1 MFEKRKCWTGW
12 TLALAMMLS
21 LAPQGAMA
29 AEMTPPA
36 VQEASGASSSAPGET
51 VGTGVE
57 AGSSSGQEGGTGS
70 SGEETVQPGA
80 DPSTNGAGENTQSGA
95 DASTD
100 STDETVQAGTD
111 ASEDSTKEN
120 TEENV
125 QPGTDASGNVGKNT
139 ESLTESGTDESSSE
153 ADDSTSSSESS
164 FPAVVLE
171 TVADD
176 GTSIKIDAP
185 EGAFPEGIHVT
196 VKAVEPEQILDALR
210 TAADDPELA
219 TEDVAAY
226 DFDFWLDDGTHQ
238 IEPKKE
244 IAVQIGL
251 PKLESGDTV
260 SAWHLDSES
269 DETAESETVTAE
281 SDSGTATIT
290 SDVFSIHAIVVRRA
304 ATEGV
309 TIDYDENSDIHS
321 VTEDGSK
328 IILFCMNDG
337 LHWPHSTPNTPDVPS
352 YTETTIDA
360 FCKAN
365 DVTDD
370 TLAQK
375 VKNVLYA
382 GYPYNGYG
390 LYQVVGQAVSLTEG
404 EFNLFLDPPAYLR
417 SDFPDSIGNNSF
429 TYADLNDAS
438 KMELLTKFVKE
449 SMALYPSGSTSSGVS
464 YSQLT
469 ALPFWRAAYCMV
481 TYKDSPI
488 NAYSTLYISGSYVTE
503 SQAYKSTSNAI
514 WTLMFNSG
522 VPNNNEVPQDAL
534 TSKLLGAAGKKTMI
548 LEQAP
553 SSDSLSVTGDTTF
566 RYSSEDGKWHTSPL
580 KLAAPS
586 GYLTPFTLSLP
597 DGVSEESG
605 RTQIT
610 AGEEFSLVSASP
622 ASSSTLSLSAKVP
635 WMDGDLRVYE
645 PVGNTVASDGKGYQ
659 NMVGAVIKT
668 NEISVSATLTRT
680 DEYTDLTFTKKW
692 EDHNNQ
698 DGLRPAT
705 TDYASKLHLMNGS
718 TEVKD
723 VKPTVTDNGDNTWT
737 VSYSNLPKYAGGTVI
752 AYSVKEDSVSGY
764 TADAETVANNGTLT
778 NTHTPEVTKVTFT
791 KKWEDHNNQDG
802 LRPATTDYASKLH
815 LMNGSTEVKDVKPTV
830 TDNGDN
836 TWTVS
841 YSNLPKYAGG
851 TVIAYSVKE
860 DSVSGYTAD
869 AETVANN
876 GTLTNTH
883 TPEVTKVTFT
893 KKWEDHNNQDG
904 LRPATTDY
912 ASKLHLMNGSTEVK
926 DVKPTVTD
934 NGDNTWT
941 VSYSNL
947 PKYAGGTVIAYS
959 VKEDSVSGYTADAE
973 TVADGGT
980 LTNTHKVKSSTTP
993 TSETNPTNTQNVQP
1007 GTTPTSETN
1016 PTNTQKETATTTPSS
1031 ETDPTESSIK
1041 TSGGAGTAANGSN
1054 TNSSGSAKTGD
1065 NSALELYGLLSALS
1079 MAALLILLGM
1089 KHRRNKA

>member
-1 MFEKRKCWTGW
+1 M
-12 TLALAMMLS
+12 S
-21 LAPQGAMA
+21 
-29 AEMTPPA
+29 
-36 VQEASGASSSAPGET
+36 
-51 VGTGVE
+51 
-57 AGSSSGQEGGTGS
+57 
-70 SGEETVQPGA
+70 
-80 DPSTNGAGENTQSGA
+80 GAGENTQSGV

-139 ESLTESGTDESSSE
+139 ESLTESGTEESSSE

-164 FPAVVLE
+164 FPAVVLQ

-176 GTSIKIDAP
+176 ETSIKIDAP

-196 VKAVEPEQILDALR
+196 VKAVKPEQILDALR

-219 TEDVAAY
+219 TEDVVAY

-290 SDVFSIHAIVVRRA
+290 SDVFSIHAIVVRRQA
-304 ATEGV
+304 ESEVKIG
-309 TIDYDENSDIHS
+309 YDGTIHS
-321 VTEDGSK
+321 VTGPDNSK
-328 IILFCMNDG
+328 IILFCMNNE
-337 LHWPHSTPNTPDVPS
+337 LHWPHSTSAIPNVPD
-352 YTETTIDA
+352 YKETTIEA
-360 FCKAN
+360 FCEAN
-365 DVTDD
+365 NISDSD
-370 TLAQK
+370 TLARS

-404 EFNLFLDPPAYLR
+404 EFNQFLDPPAYLR
-417 SDFPDSIGNNSF
+417 TDFPDSVGNNTF
-429 TYADLNDAS
+429 TYADRNDAS
-438 KMELLTKFVKE
+438 KRALLAKFFQE
-449 SMALYPSGSTSSGVS
+449 SMKLYPNGSTSSGVP

-469 ALPFWRAAYCMV
+469 ALPFYRAAFCMV
-481 TYKDSPI
+481 NTDSPI
-488 NAYSTLYISGSYVTE
+488 DEYSKLYIRGSYVTE
-503 SQAYKSTSNAI
+503 SQAYESTSNAI
-514 WTLMFNSG
+514 WTLM
-522 VPNNNEVPQDAL
+522 PNNNTVTQDAL
-534 TSKLLGAAGKKTMI
+534 TLKLLKVAENAEKNTI

-566 RYSSEDGKWHTSPL
+566 RYSSEDGKWHTGPL

-597 DGVSEESG
+597 DGVSEESD

-622 ASSSTLSLSAKVP
+622 ASSSTISLSAKVP
-635 WMDGDLRVYE
+635 WMDGDLKVYE
-645 PVGNTVASDGKGYQ
+645 PVGNVTDSKGKGFQ
-659 NMVGAVIKT
+659 NMVGAVIQT
-668 NEISVSATLTRT
+668 ADISVSATLTRV

-698 DGLRPAT
+698 DNLRPAT

-723 VKPTVTDNGDNTWT
+723 VKPTVTDNGDNSWT
-737 VSYSNLPKYAGGTVI
+737 VVYSGLPKYVGGTAI

-764 TADAETVANNGTLT
+764 T
-778 NTHTPEVTKVTFT
+778 
-791 KKWEDHNNQDG
+791 
-802 LRPATTDYASKLH
+802 S
-815 LMNGSTEVKDVKPTV
+815 
-830 TDNGDN
+830 
-836 TWTVS
+836 
-841 YSNLPKYAGG
+841 
-851 TVIAYSVKE
+851 
-860 DSVSGYTAD
+860 
-869 AETVANN
+869 
-876 GTLTNTH
+876 
-883 TPEVTKVTFT
+883 
-893 KKWEDHNNQDG
+893 
-904 LRPATTDY
+904 
-912 ASKLHLMNGSTEVK
+912 
-926 DVKPTVTD
+926 
-934 NGDNTWT
+934 
-941 VSYSNL
+941 
-947 PKYAGGTVIAYS
+947 
-959 VKEDSVSGYTADAE
+959 DAE

-1007 GTTPTSETN
+1007 STTPTSETN

-1065 NSALELYGLLSALS
+1065 NSALELHGLLSALS

-1089 KHRRNKA
+1089 KHRRNKV

>member
-12 TLALAMMLS
+12 TLVLAMMLS

-100 STDETVQAGTD
+100 ST
-111 ASEDSTKEN
+111 KEN

-171 TVADD
+171 AVADD

-196 VKAVEPEQILDALR
+196 VKAVKPEQILDALR

-219 TEDVAAY
+219 TEAVAAY
-226 DFDFWLDDGTHQ
+226 DFDFWLDDWTHQ

-244 IAVQIGL
+244 IAVQIRL

-290 SDVFSIHAIVVRRA
+290 SGVFSIHAIVVRRA
-304 ATEGV
+304 ATGGV

-328 IILFCMNDG
+328 IILFCMNNG
-337 LHWPHSTPNTPDVPS
+337 LHWPHSTQTFKNVPN
-352 YTETTIDA
+352 YKETTIEA
-360 FCKAN
+360 FCAAN
-365 DVTDD
+365 HVSDSDS
-370 TLAQK
+370 LARK

-390 LYQVVGQAVSLTEG
+390 LYQVVEQAVTLTED
-404 EFNLFLDPPAYLR
+404 EYNQFLDPPEYLR
-417 SDFPDSIGNNSF
+417 TDFPDSIGNNTF
-429 TYADLNDAS
+429 TYKDLNDKS
-438 KMELLTKFVKE
+438 KMALLTKFVQE
-449 SMALYPSGSTSSGVS
+449 SMALFPSGSTSSGVT

-469 ALPFWRAAYCMV
+469 TLPFWRAVYCMV
-481 TYKDSPI
+481 TYGVSAI
-488 NAYSTLYISGSYVTE
+488 TAYSTSYLSGSYVTE

-514 WTLMFNSG
+514 WTLMFNNS
-522 VPNNNEVPQDAL
+522 VPNNTEVAQDAL
-534 TSKLLGAAGKKTMI
+534 TTKLLETAENDKI
-548 LEQAP
+548 LKQAP
-553 SSDSLSVTGDTTF
+553 SSGDLTVSGGTTF
-566 RYSSEDGKWHTSPL
+566 RYSSEDGKWHTNPL
-580 KLAAPS
+580 KLSAPA

-605 RTQIT
+605 RTQVT
-610 AGEEFSLVSASP
+610 VGEEFSLVSASP
-622 ASSSTLSLSAKVP
+622 ASSSTISLSAKVP

-645 PVGNTVASDGKGYQ
+645 PVENAVATDGRGFQ

-668 NEISVSATLTRT
+668 NEISVSATLTRA

-698 DGLRPAT
+698 DGLRPT
-705 TDYASKLHLMNGS
+705 TADYASKLHLMNGS

-737 VSYSNLPKYAGGTVI
+737 VVYSGLPKYAGGTAI
-752 AYSVKEDSVSGY
+752 TYSVKEDSV
-764 TADAETVANNGTLT
+764 N
-778 NTHTPEVTKVTFT
+778 
-791 KKWEDHNNQDG
+791 
-802 LRPATTDYASKLH
+802 
-815 LMNGSTEVKDVKPTV
+815 
-830 TDNGDN
+830 
-836 TWTVS
+836 
-841 YSNLPKYAGG
+841 
-851 TVIAYSVKE
+851 
-860 DSVSGYTAD
+860 
-869 AETVANN
+869 
-876 GTLTNTH
+876 
-883 TPEVTKVTFT
+883 
-893 KKWEDHNNQDG
+893 
-904 LRPATTDY
+904 
-912 ASKLHLMNGSTEVK
+912 
-926 DVKPTVTD
+926 
-934 NGDNTWT
+934 
-941 VSYSNL
+941 
-947 PKYAGGTVIAYS
+947 
-959 VKEDSVSGYTADAE
+959 GYTADAE

-993 TSETNPTNTQNVQP
+993 TSETNPTNTQNIQP

-1031 ETDPTESSIK
+1031 EADPTESSVK
-1041 TSGGAGTAANGSN
+1041 TSGDAGTAANSSN

>member
-1 MFEKRKCWTGW
+1 MFEKRKRWTGW

-29 AEMTPPA
+29 AETMPPA
-36 VQEASGASSSAPGET
+36 VQEAADASSSAAGET

-100 STDETVQAGTD
+100 STDETVQARTD
-111 ASEDSTKEN
+111 ASEDS

-125 QPGTDASGNVGKNT
+125 QPGTEAPGNIGKNT

-196 VKAVEPEQILDALR
+196 VKAVEPDQILDALR

-219 TEDVAAY
+219 AEDVAAY

-290 SDVFSIHAIVVRRA
+290 SDVFSIHAIVVRRQA
-304 ATEGV
+304 ESEVKIG
-309 TIDYDENSDIHS
+309 YDGTIHS
-321 VTEDGSK
+321 VTGPDNSK
-328 IILFCMNDG
+328 IILFCMNNE
-337 LHWPHSTPNTPDVPS
+337 LHWPHSTSAIPNVPD
-352 YTETTIDA
+352 YKETTIEA
-360 FCKAN
+360 FCEAN
-365 DVTDD
+365 NISDSD
-370 TLAQK
+370 TLARS
-375 VKNVLYA
+375 VKNDLYA

-404 EFNLFLDPPAYLR
+404 EFNQFLDPPAYLR
-417 SDFPDSIGNNSF
+417 TDFPDSVGNNTF
-429 TYADLNDAS
+429 TYADRNDAS
-438 KMELLTKFVKE
+438 KRALLAKFFQE
-449 SMALYPSGSTSSGVS
+449 SMKLYPNGSTSSGVP

-469 ALPFWRAAYCMV
+469 ALPFYRAAFCMV
-481 TYKDSPI
+481 NTDSPI
-488 NAYSTLYISGSYVTE
+488 DEYSKLYIRGSYVTE
-503 SQAYKSTSNAI
+503 SQAYESTSNAI
-514 WTLMFNSG
+514 WTLM
-522 VPNNNEVPQDAL
+522 PNNNTVTQDAL
-534 TSKLLGAAGKKTMI
+534 TLKLLKVAENAEKNTI

-566 RYSSEDGKWHTSPL
+566 RYSSEDGKWHTGPL

-597 DGVSEESG
+597 DGVSEESD

-622 ASSSTLSLSAKVP
+622 ASSSTISLSAKVP
-635 WMDGDLRVYE
+635 WMDGDLKVYE
-645 PVGNTVASDGKGYQ
+645 PVGNVTDSKGKGFQ
-659 NMVGAVIKT
+659 NMVGAVIQT
-668 NEISVSATLTRT
+668 ADISVSATLTRV

-698 DGLRPAT
+698 DNLRPAT

-723 VKPTVTDNGDNTWT
+723 VKPTVTDNGDNSWT
-737 VSYSNLPKYAGGTVI
+737 VVYSGLPKYVGGTAI

-764 TADAETVANNGTLT
+764 T
-778 NTHTPEVTKVTFT
+778 
-791 KKWEDHNNQDG
+791 
-802 LRPATTDYASKLH
+802 S
-815 LMNGSTEVKDVKPTV
+815 
-830 TDNGDN
+830 
-836 TWTVS
+836 
-841 YSNLPKYAGG
+841 
-851 TVIAYSVKE
+851 
-860 DSVSGYTAD
+860 
-869 AETVANN
+869 
-876 GTLTNTH
+876 
-883 TPEVTKVTFT
+883 
-893 KKWEDHNNQDG
+893 
-904 LRPATTDY
+904 
-912 ASKLHLMNGSTEVK
+912 
-926 DVKPTVTD
+926 
-934 NGDNTWT
+934 
-941 VSYSNL
+941 
-947 PKYAGGTVIAYS
+947 
-959 VKEDSVSGYTADAE
+959 DAE

-993 TSETNPTNTQNVQP
+993 TSETNPTNTQ
-1007 GTTPTSETN
+1007 
-1016 PTNTQKETATTTPSS
+1016 KETATTTPSS
-1031 ETDPTESSIK
+1031 ETDPTESSVK
-1041 TSGGAGTAANGSN
+1041 TSGDAGTAANSSN

-1079 MAALLILLGM
+1079 MAVLLILLGM

>member
-1 MFEKRKCWTGW
+1 MFEKRKRWTGW

-36 VQEASGASSSAPGET
+36 VQEEAGASPSAPGET

-57 AGSSSGQEGGTGS
+57 AGSSSGQEGGTVS

-80 DPSTNGAGENTQSGA
+80 DASTSGAGENTQSGV

-125 QPGTDASGNVGKNT
+125 QPGTEAPGNVGKNT

-196 VKAVEPEQILDALR
+196 VKAVEPDQILDALR

-304 ATEGV
+304 TTGGV
-309 TIDYDENSDIHS
+309 TIDYDEKSDIHS

-328 IILFCMNDG
+328 IILFCMNNG
-337 LHWPHSTPNTPDVPS
+337 LHWPHSTLNTPDVPS
-352 YTETTIDA
+352 YTKTTIDA

-365 DVTDD
+365 GVTDD

-404 EFNLFLDPPAYLR
+404 EFNQFLDPPAYLR
-417 SDFPDSIGNNSF
+417 TDFPDSVGNNTF
-429 TYADLNDAS
+429 TYADRNDAS
-438 KMELLTKFVKE
+438 KRALLAKFFQE
-449 SMALYPSGSTSSGVS
+449 SMKLYPNGSTSSGVP

-469 ALPFWRAAYCMV
+469 ALPFYRAAFCMV
-481 TYKDSPI
+481 NTDSPI
-488 NAYSTLYISGSYVTE
+488 DEYSKLYIRGSYVTE
-503 SQAYKSTSNAI
+503 SQAYESTSNAI
-514 WTLMFNSG
+514 WTLMLNSG
-522 VPNNNEVPQDAL
+522 VLNNLAVTQDAL
-534 TSKLLGAAGKKTMI
+534 TTKLLDAAGKNTI

-597 DGVSEESG
+597 DGISEESG
-605 RTQIT
+605 RTQVT

-622 ASSSTLSLSAKVP
+622 ASSSTISLSAKVP
-635 WMDGDLRVYE
+635 WMDGKLRVYE
-645 PVGNTVASDGKGYQ
+645 PVGNVTDSKDKGFQ

-668 NEISVSATLTRT
+668 ADISVRASITRA
-680 DEYTDLTFTKKW
+680 DENTNLTFTKKW

-698 DGLRPAT
+698 DGLRPT
-705 TDYASKLHLMNGS
+705 TADYASKLHLMNGS

-723 VKPTVTDNGDNTWT
+723 VNPTVTDNGDNTWT
-737 VSYSNLPKYAGGTVI
+737 VVYSGLPKYAGGTAI
-752 AYSVKEDSVSGY
+752 TYSVKED
-764 TADAETVANNGTLT
+764 N
-778 NTHTPEVTKVTFT
+778 
-791 KKWEDHNNQDG
+791 
-802 LRPATTDYASKLH
+802 
-815 LMNGSTEVKDVKPTV
+815 
-830 TDNGDN
+830 
-836 TWTVS
+836 
-841 YSNLPKYAGG
+841 
-851 TVIAYSVKE
+851 
-860 DSVSGYTAD
+860 
-869 AETVANN
+869 
-876 GTLTNTH
+876 
-883 TPEVTKVTFT
+883 
-893 KKWEDHNNQDG
+893 
-904 LRPATTDY
+904 
-912 ASKLHLMNGSTEVK
+912 
-926 DVKPTVTD
+926 
-934 NGDNTWT
+934 
-941 VSYSNL
+941 
-947 PKYAGGTVIAYS
+947 
-959 VKEDSVSGYTADAE
+959 VSGYTADAE

-1007 GTTPTSETN
+1007 DTTPTSETN

-1031 ETDPTESSIK
+1031 ETDPTESSVK
-1041 TSGGAGTAANGSN
+1041 TSGDAGTAANSSN

-1079 MAALLILLGM
+1079 MTVLLILLGM

>member
-1 MFEKRKCWTGW
+1 MPGIPGATRRKCMFEKRKRWTGW

-21 LAPQGAMA
+21 LAPQGTMA
-29 AEMTPPA
+29 AEITPPA
-36 VQEASGASSSAPGET
+36 VQEAAGASSSAAGET

-57 AGSSSGQEGGTGS
+57 AGSFSGQEGGTGS
-70 SGEETVQPGA
+70 NGEETVQPGSDA
-80 DPSTNGAGENTQSGA
+80 STSGAGENTQPGV
-95 DASTD
+95 DASTN
-100 STDETVQAGTD
+100 STDETAQSGTD
-111 ASEDSTKEN
+111 TSEDSTKEN
-120 TEENV
+120 TEENI

-164 FPAVVLE
+164 FPAVVLQ

-196 VKAVEPEQILDALR
+196 VKAVEPDQILDALR

-219 TEDVAAY
+219 AEDVAAY

-238 IEPKKE
+238 LEPKKE

-304 ATEGV
+304 ATGGV

-328 IILFCMNDG
+328 IILFCMNNG
-337 LHWPHSTPNTPDVPS
+337 LHWPHSTQTFKNVPN
-352 YTETTIDA
+352 YKETTIEA
-360 FCKAN
+360 FCAAN
-365 DVTDD
+365 HVSDSDS
-370 TLAQK
+370 LARK

-390 LYQVVGQAVSLTEG
+390 LYQVVEQAVTLTED
-404 EFNLFLDPPAYLR
+404 EYNQFLDPPEYLR
-417 SDFPDSIGNNSF
+417 TDFPDSIGNNTF
-429 TYADLNDAS
+429 TYKDLNDKS
-438 KMELLTKFVKE
+438 KMALLTKFVQE
-449 SMALYPSGSTSSGVS
+449 SMALFPSGSTSSGVT

-469 ALPFWRAAYCMV
+469 TLPFWRAAYCMV
-481 TYKDSPI
+481 TYGVSAI
-488 NAYSTLYISGSYVTE
+488 TAYSTSYLSGSYVTK
-503 SQAYKSTSNAI
+503 SQAYKSTSDAI
-514 WTLMFNSG
+514 WTLMFNSD
-522 VPNNNEVPQDAL
+522 VPNNNKVPQDAL
-534 TSKLLGAAGKKTMI
+534 TTKLLETAENDKI
-548 LEQAP
+548 LKQAP
-553 SSDSLSVTGDTTF
+553 SSGDLTVSGGTTF
-566 RYSSEDGKWHTSPL
+566 RYSSEDGKWHTDPL
-580 KLAAPS
+580 KLSAPA

-605 RTQIT
+605 RTQVT
-610 AGEEFSLVSASP
+610 VGEEFSLVSASP
-622 ASSSTLSLSAKVP
+622 ASSSTLYLSAKVP

-645 PVGNTVASDGKGYQ
+645 PVENAVATDGRGFQ

-668 NEISVSATLTRT
+668 KEVSVSATLTRA

-698 DGLRPAT
+698 DGLRPT
-705 TDYASKLHLMNGS
+705 TADYASKLHLMNGS

-723 VKPTVTDNGDNTWT
+723 VNSTVTDDEDNTWT
-737 VSYSNLPKYAGGTVI
+737 VVYSGLPKYAGGTAI
-752 AYSVKEDSVSGY
+752 
-764 TADAETVANNGTLT
+764 T
-778 NTHTPEVTKVTFT
+778 
-791 KKWEDHNNQDG
+791 
-802 LRPATTDYASKLH
+802 
-815 LMNGSTEVKDVKPTV
+815 
-830 TDNGDN
+830 
-836 TWTVS
+836 
-841 YSNLPKYAGG
+841 
-851 TVIAYSVKE
+851 
-860 DSVSGYTAD
+860 
-869 AETVANN
+869 
-876 GTLTNTH
+876 
-883 TPEVTKVTFT
+883 
-893 KKWEDHNNQDG
+893 
-904 LRPATTDY
+904 
-912 ASKLHLMNGSTEVK
+912 
-926 DVKPTVTD
+926 
-934 NGDNTWT
+934 
-941 VSYSNL
+941 
-947 PKYAGGTVIAYS
+947 YS

-1007 GTTPTSETN
+1007 STTPTSETN

-1089 KHRRNKA
+1089 KHRRNKV

>member
-1 MFEKRKCWTGW
+1 MFEKRKRWTGW

-36 VQEASGASSSAPGET
+36 VQEASGASSSVPGET

-70 SGEETVQPGA
+70 SQGETVQPGS
-80 DPSTNGAGENTQSGA
+80 DVSTSGAGENTQPGVA
-95 DASTD
+95 TSTN
-100 STDETVQAGTD
+100 STNETVQAGTD
-111 ASEDSTKEN
+111 MSEDSTKEN

-171 TVADD
+171 AVADD

-196 VKAVEPEQILDALR
+196 VKAVKPEQILDALR

-244 IAVQIGL
+244 IAVQIRL

-304 ATEGV
+304 ATGEV
-309 TIDYDENSDIHS
+309 TIEYDANSDIHS

-328 IILFCMNDG
+328 IILFCMNNG
-337 LHWPHSTPNTPDVPS
+337 LHWPHSTLTTPNVPN
-352 YTETTIDA
+352 YKETTIET
-360 FCKAN
+360 FCAAN
-365 DVTDD
+365 NVSNSNTLA
-370 TLAQK
+370 LAQK

-390 LYQVVGQAVSLTEG
+390 LYQVVDQAVSLTEG
-404 EFNLFLDPPAYLR
+404 EFNQFLDPPAYLR

-481 TYKDSPI
+481 TYGDSAI
-488 NAYSTLYISGSYVTE
+488 NAYSTSYLSGSYVTE

-514 WTLMFNSG
+514 WTLMLNSG
-522 VPNNNEVPQDAL
+522 VPNNNKVPQDAL
-534 TSKLLGAAGKKTMI
+534 TSKLLDAAENNTI
-548 LEQAP
+548 LDQDP
-553 SSDSLSVTGDTTF
+553 SYDSLSVTGDATF
-566 RYSSEDGKWHTSPL
+566 RYSSEDGKWHTGPL
-580 KLAAPS
+580 KLSAPA

-605 RTQIT
+605 RTQVT

-622 ASSSTLSLSAKVP
+622 ASSSTISLSAKVP
-635 WMDGDLRVYE
+635 WMDGNLKVYE
-645 PVGNTVASDGKGYQ
+645 PVGNAVASDEKGYQ

-668 NEISVSATLTRT
+668 KEISVSATLTRA
-680 DEYTDLTFTKKW
+680 DEYTGLTFTKKW

-705 TDYASKLHLMNGS
+705 TDYASKLHLMNDS

-723 VKPTVTDNGDNTWT
+723 VTPTVTDNGDNTWT
-737 VSYSNLPKYAGGTVI
+737 IAYSNLPKYVGGTAI
-752 AYSVKEDSVSGY
+752 AYSVKEDSVNGY
-764 TADAETVANNGTLT
+764 TPDAETVT
-778 NTHTPEVTKVTFT
+778 
-791 KKWEDHNNQDG
+791 
-802 LRPATTDYASKLH
+802 
-815 LMNGSTEVKDVKPTV
+815 
-830 TDNGDN
+830 
-836 TWTVS
+836 
-841 YSNLPKYAGG
+841 
-851 TVIAYSVKE
+851 
-860 DSVSGYTAD
+860 
-869 AETVANN
+869 
-876 GTLTNTH
+876 
-883 TPEVTKVTFT
+883 
-893 KKWEDHNNQDG
+893 
-904 LRPATTDY
+904 
-912 ASKLHLMNGSTEVK
+912 
-926 DVKPTVTD
+926 
-934 NGDNTWT
+934 
-941 VSYSNL
+941 
-947 PKYAGGTVIAYS
+947 
-959 VKEDSVSGYTADAE
+959 
-973 TVADGGT
+973 DGGT
-980 LTNTHKVKSSTTP
+980 LTNTHKVKSGTTP

>member
-1 MFEKRKCWTGW
+1 MPRIPGATRRKCMFEKRKRWTGW

-29 AEMTPPA
+29 AETMPPA
-36 VQEASGASSSAPGET
+36 VQEAADASSSAAGET

-95 DASTD
+95 DASTN
-100 STDETVQAGTD
+100 STDETAQAGTD

-196 VKAVEPEQILDALR
+196 VKAVEPDQILDALR

-251 PKLESGDTV
+251 PKLESGETV

-290 SDVFSIHAIVVRRA
+290 SDVFSIHAIVVRRQA
-304 ATEGV
+304 ESEVKIG
-309 TIDYDENSDIHS
+309 YDGTIHS
-321 VTEDGSK
+321 VTGPDNSK
-328 IILFCMNDG
+328 IILFCMNNE
-337 LHWPHSTPNTPDVPS
+337 LHWPHSTPDTPNVPN
-352 YTETTIDA
+352 YKETTIEA
-360 FCKAN
+360 FCEAN
-365 DVTDD
+365 NISDSD
-370 TLAQK
+370 TLARS

-404 EFNLFLDPPAYLR
+404 EFNQFLDPPAYLR
-417 SDFPDSIGNNSF
+417 TDFPDSVGNNTF
-429 TYADLNDAS
+429 TYADRNDAS
-438 KMELLTKFVKE
+438 KRALLAKFFQE
-449 SMALYPSGSTSSGVS
+449 SMKLYPNGSTSSGVP

-469 ALPFWRAAYCMV
+469 ALPFYRAAFCMV
-481 TYKDSPI
+481 NTDSPI
-488 NAYSTLYISGSYVTE
+488 DEYSKLYIRGSYVTE
-503 SQAYKSTSNAI
+503 SQAYESTSNAI
-514 WTLMFNSG
+514 WTLM
-522 VPNNNEVPQDAL
+522 PNNNTVTQDAL
-534 TSKLLGAAGKKTMI
+534 TLKLLKVAENAEKNTI

-566 RYSSEDGKWHTSPL
+566 RYSSEDGKWHTGPL

-597 DGVSEESG
+597 DVVSEESD

-622 ASSSTLSLSAKVP
+622 ASSSTISLSAKVP
-635 WMDGDLRVYE
+635 WMDGDLKVYE
-645 PVGNTVASDGKGYQ
+645 PVGNVTDSKGKGFQ
-659 NMVGAVIKT
+659 NMVGAVIQT
-668 NEISVSATLTRT
+668 ADISVSATLTRV

-698 DGLRPAT
+698 DGLRPT
-705 TDYASKLHLMNGS
+705 TADYASKLHLMNGS

-723 VKPTVTDNGDNTWT
+723 VNPTVTDNGDNSWT
-737 VSYSNLPKYAGGTVI
+737 VVYSGLPKYAGGTAI

-764 TADAETVANNGTLT
+764 TSDAETVADGGTLT

-791 KKWEDHNNQDG
+791 KKWEDANNQDN
-802 LRPATTDYASKLH
+802 LRPSTTDYASKLH
-815 LMNGSTEVKDVKPTV
+815 LMNGSTEVKDVNPTV

-836 TWTVS
+836 SWTVV
-841 YSNLPKYAGG
+841 YSG
-851 TVIAYSVKE
+851 
-860 DSVSGYTAD
+860 
-869 AETVANN
+869 
-876 GTLTNTH
+876 
-883 TPEVTKVTFT
+883 
-893 KKWEDHNNQDG
+893 
-904 LRPATTDY
+904 
-912 ASKLHLMNGSTEVK
+912 
-926 DVKPTVTD
+926 
-934 NGDNTWT
+934 
-941 VSYSNL
+941 L

-1007 GTTPTSETN
+1007 GTTLTSETN

-1041 TSGGAGTAANGSN
+1041 TSGGADTAANGSN

-1079 MAALLILLGM
+1079 MAVLLILLGM

>member
-1 MFEKRKCWTGW
+1 MPGIPGATRRKCMFEKRKRWTGW

-36 VQEASGASSSAPGET
+36 VQEETGASSSVAGES
-51 VGTGVE
+51 VGTSVE
-57 AGSSSGQEGGTGS
+57 AGSSSGQEGGPGS

-139 ESLTESGTDESSSE
+139 ESSTESGTEESSSE

-164 FPAVVLE
+164 FPAVVLQ

-176 GTSIKIDAP
+176 ETSIKIDAP

-196 VKAVEPEQILDALR
+196 VKAVKPEQILDALR

-219 TEDVAAY
+219 AEDIAAY

-251 PKLESGDTV
+251 PELESGDTV

-290 SDVFSIHAIVVRRA
+290 SDVFSIHAIVVRRQA
-304 ATEGV
+304 ESEVKIG
-309 TIDYDENSDIHS
+309 YDGTIHS
-321 VTEDGSK
+321 VTGPDNSK
-328 IILFCMNDG
+328 IILFCMNND
-337 LHWPHSTPNTPDVPS
+337 LHWPHSTPDTPNVPNYKES
-352 YTETTIDA
+352 TLEE
-360 FCKAN
+360 FCAANNILISDPSAQKA
-365 DVTDD
+365 
-370 TLAQK
+370 LAQK

-404 EFNLFLDPPAYLR
+404 EFNQFLDPPAYLR
-417 SDFPDSIGNNSF
+417 TDFPDSVGNNTF
-429 TYADLNDAS
+429 TYADRNDAS
-438 KMELLTKFVKE
+438 KRALLAKFFQE
-449 SMALYPSGSTSSGVS
+449 SMKLFPNGSTSSGVP

-469 ALPFWRAAYCMV
+469 ALPFYRAALCMV
-481 TYKDSPI
+481 NTDSPI
-488 NAYSTLYISGSYVTE
+488 DEYSKLYIRGSYVTE
-503 SQAYKSTSNAI
+503 SQAYESTSNAI
-514 WTLMFNSG
+514 WTLM
-522 VPNNNEVPQDAL
+522 PNNNTVTQDAL
-534 TSKLLGAAGKKTMI
+534 TLKLLKVAEYAENAEKNTI

-566 RYSSEDGKWHTSPL
+566 RYSSEDGKWHTGPL

-622 ASSSTLSLSAKVP
+622 ASSSTISLSAKVP
-635 WMDGDLRVYE
+635 WMPWMDGKNLKVYE
-645 PVGNTVASDGKGYQ
+645 PVENAVASDGKGYQ

-668 NEISVSATLTRT
+668 KEISVSATLTRA
-680 DEYTDLTFTKKW
+680 DEYTGLTFTKKW

-705 TDYASKLHLMNGS
+705 TDYASKLHLMNGR

-723 VKPTVTDNGDNTWT
+723 VKPTVTDNGDN
-737 VSYSNLPKYAGGTVI
+737 S
-752 AYSVKEDSVSGY
+752 
-764 TADAETVANNGTLT
+764 
-778 NTHTPEVTKVTFT
+778 
-791 KKWEDHNNQDG
+791 
-802 LRPATTDYASKLH
+802 
-815 LMNGSTEVKDVKPTV
+815 
-830 TDNGDN
+830 
-836 TWTVS
+836 
-841 YSNLPKYAGG
+841 
-851 TVIAYSVKE
+851 
-860 DSVSGYTAD
+860 
-869 AETVANN
+869 
-876 GTLTNTH
+876 
-883 TPEVTKVTFT
+883 
-893 KKWEDHNNQDG
+893 
-904 LRPATTDY
+904 
-912 ASKLHLMNGSTEVK
+912 
-926 DVKPTVTD
+926 
-934 NGDNTWT
+934 WT

-1007 GTTPTSETN
+1007 GTTLTSETN

>member
-1 MFEKRKCWTGW
+1 M
-12 TLALAMMLS
+12 S
-21 LAPQGAMA
+21 
-29 AEMTPPA
+29 
-36 VQEASGASSSAPGET
+36 
-51 VGTGVE
+51 
-57 AGSSSGQEGGTGS
+57 
-70 SGEETVQPGA
+70 
-80 DPSTNGAGENTQSGA
+80 GAGENTQSGV

-139 ESLTESGTDESSSE
+139 ESLTESGTEESSSE

-164 FPAVVLE
+164 FPAVVLQ

-176 GTSIKIDAP
+176 ETSIKIDAP

-196 VKAVEPEQILDALR
+196 VKAVKPEQILDALR

-219 TEDVAAY
+219 TEDVVAY

-251 PKLESGDTV
+251 PKLESGETV

-290 SDVFSIHAIVVRRA
+290 SDVFSIHAIVVRRQA
-304 ATEGV
+304 ESEVKIG
-309 TIDYDENSDIHS
+309 YDGTIHS
-321 VTEDGSK
+321 VTGPDNSK
-328 IILFCMNDG
+328 IILFCMNNE
-337 LHWPHSTPNTPDVPS
+337 LHWPHSTSAIPNVPD
-352 YTETTIDA
+352 YKETTIEA
-360 FCKAN
+360 FCEAN
-365 DVTDD
+365 NISDSD
-370 TLAQK
+370 TLARS

-404 EFNLFLDPPAYLR
+404 EFNQFLDPPAYLR
-417 SDFPDSIGNNSF
+417 TDFPDSVGNNTF
-429 TYADLNDAS
+429 TYADRNDAS
-438 KMELLTKFVKE
+438 KRALLAKFFQE
-449 SMALYPSGSTSSGVS
+449 SMKLYPNGSTSSGVP

-469 ALPFWRAAYCMV
+469 ALPFYRAAFCMV
-481 TYKDSPI
+481 NTDSPI
-488 NAYSTLYISGSYVTE
+488 DEYSKLYIRGSYVTE
-503 SQAYKSTSNAI
+503 SQAYESTSNAI
-514 WTLMFNSG
+514 WTLM
-522 VPNNNEVPQDAL
+522 PNNNTVTQDAL
-534 TSKLLGAAGKKTMI
+534 TLKLLKVAENAEKNTI

-566 RYSSEDGKWHTSPL
+566 RYSSEDGKWHTGPL

-597 DGVSEESG
+597 DGVSEESD

-622 ASSSTLSLSAKVP
+622 ASSSTISLSAKVP
-635 WMDGDLRVYE
+635 WMDGDLKVYE
-645 PVGNTVASDGKGYQ
+645 PVGNVTDSKGKGFQ
-659 NMVGAVIKT
+659 NMVGAVIQT
-668 NEISVSATLTRT
+668 ADISVSATLTRV

-698 DGLRPAT
+698 DNLRPAT

-723 VKPTVTDNGDNTWT
+723 VKPTVTDNGDNSWT
-737 VSYSNLPKYAGGTVI
+737 VVYSGLPKYVGGTAI

-764 TADAETVANNGTLT
+764 T
-778 NTHTPEVTKVTFT
+778 
-791 KKWEDHNNQDG
+791 
-802 LRPATTDYASKLH
+802 S
-815 LMNGSTEVKDVKPTV
+815 
-830 TDNGDN
+830 
-836 TWTVS
+836 
-841 YSNLPKYAGG
+841 
-851 TVIAYSVKE
+851 
-860 DSVSGYTAD
+860 
-869 AETVANN
+869 
-876 GTLTNTH
+876 
-883 TPEVTKVTFT
+883 
-893 KKWEDHNNQDG
+893 
-904 LRPATTDY
+904 
-912 ASKLHLMNGSTEVK
+912 
-926 DVKPTVTD
+926 
-934 NGDNTWT
+934 
-941 VSYSNL
+941 
-947 PKYAGGTVIAYS
+947 
-959 VKEDSVSGYTADAE
+959 DAE

-1007 GTTPTSETN
+1007 STTPTSETN

-1065 NSALELYGLLSALS
+1065 NSALELHGLLSALS

-1089 KHRRNKA
+1089 KHRRNKV

>member
-1 MFEKRKCWTGW
+1 MFEKRKRWTGW
-12 TLALAMMLS
+12 TLVLAMMLS

-29 AEMTPPA
+29 AETMPPA
-36 VQEASGASSSAPGET
+36 VQEAADASSSAAGET

-111 ASEDSTKEN
+111 VSEDSTKEN

-196 VKAVEPEQILDALR
+196 VKAVKPEQILDALR

-304 ATEGV
+304 TTGGV

-328 IILFCMNDG
+328 IILFCMNNR
-337 LHWPHSTPNTPDVPS
+337 LHWPHSTPTTPNVPN
-352 YTETTIDA
+352 YKETTIEA
-360 FCKAN
+360 FCEAN
-365 DVTDD
+365 SISDSK

-382 GYPYNGYG
+382 GYPYNGYR

-404 EFNLFLDPPAYLR
+404 EFNQFLDPPAYLR
-417 SDFPDSIGNNSF
+417 TDFPDSVGNNSF

-469 ALPFWRAAYCMV
+469 TLPFWRAAYCMV
-481 TYKDSPI
+481 TYGDSAI
-488 NAYSTLYISGSYVTE
+488 NAYSTSYLSGPYVTE

-514 WTLMFNSG
+514 WTLMLNSG
-522 VPNNNEVPQDAL
+522 VPNNIVTQDAL
-534 TSKLLGAAGKKTMI
+534 TLKLLDAAD
-548 LEQAP
+548 LDQAP

-580 KLAAPS
+580 KLAASS
-586 GYLTPFTLSLP
+586 GYLTPFMLSLP

-622 ASSSTLSLSAKVP
+622 ASSSTISLSAKVP
-635 WMDGDLRVYE
+635 WMDVKVYE
-645 PVGNTVASDGKGYQ
+645 PVGNVTESKGKGFQ

-668 NEISVSATLTRT
+668 KEVSVSATLTRA

-705 TDYASKLHLMNGS
+705 TDYASKLHLMNG
-718 TEVKD
+718 
-723 VKPTVTDNGDNTWT
+723 
-737 VSYSNLPKYAGGTVI
+737 
-752 AYSVKEDSVSGY
+752 
-764 TADAETVANNGTLT
+764 
-778 NTHTPEVTKVTFT
+778 
-791 KKWEDHNNQDG
+791 
-802 LRPATTDYASKLH
+802 R
-815 LMNGSTEVKDVKPTV
+815 
-830 TDNGDN
+830 
-836 TWTVS
+836 
-841 YSNLPKYAGG
+841 
-851 TVIAYSVKE
+851 
-860 DSVSGYTAD
+860 
-869 AETVANN
+869 
-876 GTLTNTH
+876 
-883 TPEVTKVTFT
+883 
-893 KKWEDHNNQDG
+893 
-904 LRPATTDY
+904 
-912 ASKLHLMNGSTEVK
+912 TEVK

-993 TSETNPTNTQNVQP
+993 
-1007 GTTPTSETN
+1007 
-1016 PTNTQKETATTTPSS
+1016 SS

>member
-80 DPSTNGAGENTQSGA
+80 DPSTNGAGENTQ
-95 DASTD
+95 
-100 STDETVQAGTD
+100 
-111 ASEDSTKEN
+111 
-120 TEENV
+120 
-125 QPGTDASGNVGKNT
+125 GTDASGNVGKNT

-244 IAVQIGL
+244 IAVQPKKEIAVQIGL

-304 ATEGV
+304 AAEGV

-534 TSKLLGAAGKKTMI
+534 TC
-548 LEQAP
+548 
-553 SSDSLSVTGDTTF
+553 SLI
-566 RYSSEDGKWHTSPL
+566 R
-580 KLAAPS
+580 
-586 GYLTPFTLSLP
+586 
-597 DGVSEESG
+597 
-605 RTQIT
+605 
-610 AGEEFSLVSASP
+610 
-622 ASSSTLSLSAKVP
+622 
-635 WMDGDLRVYE
+635 
-645 PVGNTVASDGKGYQ
+645 
-659 NMVGAVIKT
+659 
-668 NEISVSATLTRT
+668 
-680 DEYTDLTFTKKW
+680 
-692 EDHNNQ
+692 
-698 DGLRPAT
+698 
-705 TDYASKLHLMNGS
+705 
-718 TEVKD
+718 
-723 VKPTVTDNGDNTWT
+723 
-737 VSYSNLPKYAGGTVI
+737 
-752 AYSVKEDSVSGY
+752 
-764 TADAETVANNGTLT
+764 
-778 NTHTPEVTKVTFT
+778 
-791 KKWEDHNNQDG
+791 
-802 LRPATTDYASKLH
+802 
-815 LMNGSTEVKDVKPTV
+815 
-830 TDNGDN
+830 
-836 TWTVS
+836 
-841 YSNLPKYAGG
+841 
-851 TVIAYSVKE
+851 
-860 DSVSGYTAD
+860 
-869 AETVANN
+869 
-876 GTLTNTH
+876 
-883 TPEVTKVTFT
+883 
-893 KKWEDHNNQDG
+893 
-904 LRPATTDY
+904 
-912 ASKLHLMNGSTEVK
+912 
-926 DVKPTVTD
+926 
-934 NGDNTWT
+934 
-941 VSYSNL
+941 
-947 PKYAGGTVIAYS
+947 
-959 VKEDSVSGYTADAE
+959 
-973 TVADGGT
+973 
-980 LTNTHKVKSSTTP
+980 
-993 TSETNPTNTQNVQP
+993 QP
-1007 GTTPTSETN
+1007 
-1016 PTNTQKETATTTPSS
+1016 
-1031 ETDPTESSIK
+1031 
-1041 TSGGAGTAANGSN
+1041 
-1054 TNSSGSAKTGD
+1054 
-1065 NSALELYGLLSALS
+1065 
-1079 MAALLILLGM
+1079 
-1089 KHRRNKA
+1089 

>member
-1 MFEKRKCWTGW
+1 MTAEELTRLHENGRGPGATRRKCMFEKRKCWTGW

-51 VGTGVE
+51 VGTGME

-95 DASTD
+95 DASTN

-125 QPGTDASGNVGKNT
+125 QPGTVVSGNVGKNT
-139 ESLTESGTDESSSE
+139 ESLTESGTEESSSE

-164 FPAVVLE
+164 FPAVVLQ

-176 GTSIKIDAP
+176 ETSIKIDAP

-210 TAADDPELA
+210 TAADDHELA

-304 ATEGV
+304 ATGEV

-328 IILFCMNDG
+328 IILFCMNNR
-337 LHWPHSTPNTPDVPS
+337 LHWPHSTSAIPNVPN
-352 YTETTIDA
+352 YKETTIEA
-360 FCKAN
+360 FCAAN
-365 DVTDD
+365 HVSDSDS
-370 TLAQK
+370 LARK

-390 LYQVVGQAVSLTEG
+390 LYQVVEQAVTLTED
-404 EFNLFLDPPAYLR
+404 EYNQFLDPPEYLR
-417 SDFPDSIGNNSF
+417 TDFPDSIGNNTF
-429 TYADLNDAS
+429 TYKDLNDKS
-438 KMELLTKFVKE
+438 KMALLTKFVQE
-449 SMALYPSGSTSSGVS
+449 SMALFPSGSTSSGVT

-469 ALPFWRAAYCMV
+469 TLPFWRAAYCMV
-481 TYKDSPI
+481 TYGVSAI
-488 NAYSTLYISGSYVTE
+488 TAYSTSYLSGSYVTE

-514 WTLMFNSG
+514 WTLMFNNS
-522 VPNNNEVPQDAL
+522 VPNNTEVAQDAL
-534 TSKLLGAAGKKTMI
+534 TTKLLETAENDKI
-548 LEQAP
+548 LKQAP
-553 SSDSLSVTGDTTF
+553 SSGDLTVSGGTTF
-566 RYSSEDGKWHTSPL
+566 RYSSEDGKWHTDPL
-580 KLAAPS
+580 KLSAPA

-605 RTQIT
+605 RTQVT
-610 AGEEFSLVSASP
+610 VGEEFSLVSASP
-622 ASSSTLSLSAKVP
+622 ASSSTISLSAKVP

-645 PVGNTVASDGKGYQ
+645 PVENAVATDGRDGRGFQ

-668 NEISVSATLTRT
+668 NEISVSATLTRA

-698 DGLRPAT
+698 DGLRPT
-705 TDYASKLHLMNGS
+705 TADYASKLHLMNGS

-723 VKPTVTDNGDNTWT
+723 VNSTVTDNGDNTWT
-737 VSYSNLPKYAGGTVI
+737 VVYSGLPKYAGGTAI
-752 AYSVKEDSVSGY
+752 
-764 TADAETVANNGTLT
+764 T
-778 NTHTPEVTKVTFT
+778 
-791 KKWEDHNNQDG
+791 
-802 LRPATTDYASKLH
+802 
-815 LMNGSTEVKDVKPTV
+815 
-830 TDNGDN
+830 
-836 TWTVS
+836 
-841 YSNLPKYAGG
+841 
-851 TVIAYSVKE
+851 
-860 DSVSGYTAD
+860 
-869 AETVANN
+869 
-876 GTLTNTH
+876 
-883 TPEVTKVTFT
+883 
-893 KKWEDHNNQDG
+893 
-904 LRPATTDY
+904 
-912 ASKLHLMNGSTEVK
+912 
-926 DVKPTVTD
+926 
-934 NGDNTWT
+934 
-941 VSYSNL
+941 
-947 PKYAGGTVIAYS
+947 YS

-980 LTNTHKVKSSTTP
+980 LTNTHKVKSSTMP

-1007 GTTPTSETN
+1007 GTTPTSKTN

-1031 ETDPTESSIK
+1031 ETDPMESSIK
-1041 TSGGAGTAANGSN
+1041 TSDDAGTATNSSN

>member
-12 TLALAMMLS
+12 TLVLAMMLS

-196 VKAVEPEQILDALR
+196 VKAVEPDQILDALR

-219 TEDVAAY
+219 AEDVAAY

-304 ATEGV
+304 PAGGV

-328 IILFCMNDG
+328 IILFCMNNR
-337 LHWPHSTPNTPDVPS
+337 LHWPHSTPTTPNVPN
-352 YTETTIDA
+352 YKETTIEA
-360 FCKAN
+360 FCEAN
-365 DVTDD
+365 SISDSKI
-370 TLAQK
+370 LAQK

-382 GYPYNGYG
+382 GYPYNGYR

-404 EFNLFLDPPAYLR
+404 EFNQFLDPPAYLR
-417 SDFPDSIGNNSF
+417 TDFPDSVGNNSF

-469 ALPFWRAAYCMV
+469 TLPFWRAAYCMV
-481 TYKDSPI
+481 TYGDSAI
-488 NAYSTLYISGSYVTE
+488 NAYSTSYLSGLYVTE
-503 SQAYKSTSNAI
+503 SQAYESTSNAI
-514 WTLMFNSG
+514 WTLMLNSG
-522 VPNNNEVPQDAL
+522 VPNNTVTQDAL
-534 TSKLLGAAGKKTMI
+534 TLKLLDAAD
-548 LEQAP
+548 LDQAP

-580 KLAAPS
+580 KLAASS
-586 GYLTPFTLSLP
+586 GYLTPFMLSLP
-597 DGVSEESG
+597 DGISEESG

-622 ASSSTLSLSAKVP
+622 ASSSTISLSAKVP
-635 WMDGDLRVYE
+635 WMDVRVYE
-645 PVGNTVASDGKGYQ
+645 PVGNVTDSKGKGFQ

-668 NEISVSATLTRT
+668 KEVSVSATLTRA

-705 TDYASKLHLMNGS
+705 K
-718 TEVKD
+718 
-723 VKPTVTDNGDNTWT
+723 
-737 VSYSNLPKYAGGTVI
+737 
-752 AYSVKEDSVSGY
+752 
-764 TADAETVANNGTLT
+764 
-778 NTHTPEVTKVTFT
+778 
-791 KKWEDHNNQDG
+791 
-802 LRPATTDYASKLH
+802 
-815 LMNGSTEVKDVKPTV
+815 
-830 TDNGDN
+830 
-836 TWTVS
+836 
-841 YSNLPKYAGG
+841 
-851 TVIAYSVKE
+851 
-860 DSVSGYTAD
+860 
-869 AETVANN
+869 
-876 GTLTNTH
+876 
-883 TPEVTKVTFT
+883 
-893 KKWEDHNNQDG
+893 
-904 LRPATTDY
+904 DY

-1007 GTTPTSETN
+1007 STTPTSETN

-1065 NSALELYGLLSALS
+1065 NSALELYGLLSALF

-1089 KHRRNKA
+1089 KHRRNKV

>member
-1 MFEKRKCWTGW
+1 MFEKRKRWTGW

-21 LAPQGAMA
+21 LAPQGTMA

-36 VQEASGASSSAPGET
+36 VQEETGTSSSVPGET
-51 VGTGVE
+51 VGTRVE

-196 VKAVEPEQILDALR
+196 VKAVEPDQILDALR

-219 TEDVAAY
+219 AEDVAAY

-304 ATEGV
+304 PAGGV

-328 IILFCMNDG
+328 IILFCMNNR
-337 LHWPHSTPNTPDVPS
+337 LHWPHSTPTTPNVPN
-352 YTETTIDA
+352 YKETTIEA
-360 FCKAN
+360 FCEAN
-365 DVTDD
+365 SISDSKI
-370 TLAQK
+370 LAQK

-382 GYPYNGYG
+382 GYPYNGYR

-404 EFNLFLDPPAYLR
+404 EFNQFLDPPAYLR
-417 SDFPDSIGNNSF
+417 TDFPDSVGNNSF

-481 TYKDSPI
+481 TYGDSAI
-488 NAYSTLYISGSYVTE
+488 NAYSTSYLSGPYVTE
-503 SQAYKSTSNAI
+503 SQAYESTSNAI
-514 WTLMFNSG
+514 WTLMLNSG
-522 VPNNNEVPQDAL
+522 VPNNTVTQDAL
-534 TSKLLGAAGKKTMI
+534 TLKLLDAAD
-548 LEQAP
+548 LDQAP

-580 KLAAPS
+580 KLAASS
-586 GYLTPFTLSLP
+586 GYLTPFMLSLP
-597 DGVSEESG
+597 DGISEESG

-622 ASSSTLSLSAKVP
+622 ASSSTISLSAKVP
-635 WMDGDLRVYE
+635 WMDVRVYE
-645 PVGNTVASDGKGYQ
+645 PVGNVTDSKGKGFQ

-668 NEISVSATLTRT
+668 KEVSVSATLTRA

-705 TDYASKLHLMNGS
+705 K
-718 TEVKD
+718 
-723 VKPTVTDNGDNTWT
+723 
-737 VSYSNLPKYAGGTVI
+737 
-752 AYSVKEDSVSGY
+752 
-764 TADAETVANNGTLT
+764 
-778 NTHTPEVTKVTFT
+778 
-791 KKWEDHNNQDG
+791 
-802 LRPATTDYASKLH
+802 
-815 LMNGSTEVKDVKPTV
+815 
-830 TDNGDN
+830 
-836 TWTVS
+836 
-841 YSNLPKYAGG
+841 
-851 TVIAYSVKE
+851 
-860 DSVSGYTAD
+860 
-869 AETVANN
+869 
-876 GTLTNTH
+876 
-883 TPEVTKVTFT
+883 
-893 KKWEDHNNQDG
+893 
-904 LRPATTDY
+904 DY

-1007 GTTPTSETN
+1007 STTPTSETN

-1031 ETDPTESSIK
+1031 ETDPTESSVK
-1041 TSGGAGTAANGSN
+1041 TSGDAGTAANSSN

-1065 NSALELYGLLSALS
+1065 NSALELYGLLSALF

-1089 KHRRNKA
+1089 KHRRNKV

>member
-1 MFEKRKCWTGW
+1 MWDSTQASGEMPRIPGATRRKCMFEKRKRWTGW

-29 AEMTPPA
+29 AETMPPA
-36 VQEASGASSSAPGET
+36 VQEATDASSSAPGET

-57 AGSSSGQEGGTGS
+57 AGTSSGQEGGTGS
-70 SGEETVQPGA
+70 SQEETVQPGSDA
-80 DPSTNGAGENTQSGA
+80 STSGAGENTQPGV
-95 DASTD
+95 DASTN
-100 STDETVQAGTD
+100 STDETAQSGMD
-111 ASEDSTKEN
+111 ASEDSTKKN

-153 ADDSTSSSESS
+153 ADDSTFSSESS
-164 FPAVVLE
+164 YPAVALE
-171 TVADD
+171 TMADD
-176 GTSIKIDAP
+176 GASIKIDAP

-196 VKAVEPEQILDALR
+196 VKAVEPDQILDALR

-219 TEDVAAY
+219 VEDVTAY
-226 DFDFWLDDGTHQ
+226 DFDFWIEDGTHQ

-251 PKLESGDTV
+251 PELESGDTV

-304 ATEGV
+304 PAGGV
-309 TIDYDENSDIHS
+309 TIDYANSDIHS

-337 LHWPHSTPNTPDVPS
+337 LHWPHSTPTISNVPN
-352 YTETTIDA
+352 YRETTIEA
-360 FCKAN
+360 FCAAN
-365 DVTDD
+365 NVSNSD

-404 EFNLFLDPPAYLR
+404 EFNQFLDPPAYLR
-417 SDFPDSIGNNSF
+417 TDFPDSVGNNTF
-429 TYADLNDAS
+429 TYADRNDES
-438 KMELLTKFVKE
+438 KRALLAKFVQE
-449 SMALYPSGSTSSGVS
+449 SMALYPNGSTSSGVS

-481 TYKDSPI
+481 TYTDSPI
-488 NAYSTLYISGSYVTE
+488 DAYSTFYISGSYVTE

-514 WTLMFNSG
+514 WTLMFKSL
-522 VPNNNEVPQDAL
+522 VPNNNEVTQDAL
-534 TSKLLGAAGKKTMI
+534 TTKLLDAAEKNTI
-548 LEQAP
+548 LNQAP
-553 SSDSLSVTGDTTF
+553 SSGSLSVTGVTTF
-566 RYSSEDGKWHTSPL
+566 RYSSEDGKWHTGPL
-580 KLAAPS
+580 KLSAPS

-605 RTQIT
+605 RTQVT

-622 ASSSTLSLSAKVP
+622 ASSSTFSLSAKVP

-645 PVGNTVASDGKGYQ
+645 PVGNAGASDGKGFQ
-659 NMVGAVIKT
+659 NMVGAVIQT
-668 NEISVSATLTRT
+668 ADISVSAKLTRT

-698 DGLRPAT
+698 DGLRPTT

-737 VSYSNLPKYAGGTVI
+737 VVYSGLPKYAGGTAI

-764 TADAETVANNGTLT
+764 TADAETV
-778 NTHTPEVTKVTFT
+778 E
-791 KKWEDHNNQDG
+791 
-802 LRPATTDYASKLH
+802 
-815 LMNGSTEVKDVKPTV
+815 
-830 TDNGDN
+830 
-836 TWTVS
+836 
-841 YSNLPKYAGG
+841 
-851 TVIAYSVKE
+851 
-860 DSVSGYTAD
+860 
-869 AETVANN
+869 
-876 GTLTNTH
+876 
-883 TPEVTKVTFT
+883 
-893 KKWEDHNNQDG
+893 
-904 LRPATTDY
+904 
-912 ASKLHLMNGSTEVK
+912 
-926 DVKPTVTD
+926 
-934 NGDNTWT
+934 
-941 VSYSNL
+941 
-947 PKYAGGTVIAYS
+947 
-959 VKEDSVSGYTADAE
+959 
-973 TVADGGT
+973 DGGT
-980 LTNTHKVKSSTTP
+980 LTNTHKVTSSTMP
-993 TSETNPTNTQNVQP
+993 TNETNPTNTQNVQP

-1016 PTNTQKETATTTPSS
+1016 PTNTQNETATTTPAS
-1031 ETDPTESSIK
+1031 ETDSAESSIK
-1041 TSGGAGTAANGSN
+1041 TSGGAGTSSNGSN

>member
-1 MFEKRKCWTGW
+1 MLHAPGRKWDSTQDSGAMPEIPGATRKKCMFEKRKCWTGW

-36 VQEASGASSSAPGET
+36 VQEAADASSSAPSET

-70 SGEETVQPGA
+70 SGEETVQPGSDA
-80 DPSTNGAGENTQSGA
+80 STSGAGENTQPGV
-95 DASTD
+95 DASTN

-164 FPAVVLE
+164 YPAVVLE
-171 TVADD
+171 AVADD
-176 GTSIKIDAP
+176 GTSIKIEAP

-196 VKAVEPEQILDALR
+196 VKEVEPDQILDALR

-219 TEDVAAY
+219 VEDVAAY

-244 IAVQIGL
+244 IVVQIGL

-269 DETAESETVTAE
+269 DETAESEAVTAE
-281 SDSGTATIT
+281 SESGTATIT

-304 ATEGV
+304 AAGGV
-309 TIDYDENSDIHS
+309 TIDYDTNSDIHS

-337 LHWPHSTPNTPDVPS
+337 LHWPHSTLTTPNVPN
-352 YTETTIDA
+352 YKETTIEA
-360 FCKAN
+360 FCEAN
-365 DVTDD
+365 NVSNSD

-390 LYQVVGQAVSLTEG
+390 LYQVVDQAVSLTEG
-404 EFNLFLDPPAYLR
+404 EFNQFLDPPAYLR
-417 SDFPDSIGNNSF
+417 TDFPDSVGNNTF
-429 TYADLNDAS
+429 TYADRNDAS
-438 KMELLTKFVKE
+438 KRALLAKFFQE
-449 SMALYPSGSTSSGVS
+449 SMKLYPNGSTSSGVP

-469 ALPFWRAAYCMV
+469 ALPFYRAAFCMV
-481 TYKDSPI
+481 NTDSPI
-488 NAYSTLYISGSYVTE
+488 DEYSKLYIRGSYVTE
-503 SQAYKSTSNAI
+503 SQAYESTSNAI
-514 WTLMFNSG
+514 WTLM
-522 VPNNNEVPQDAL
+522 PNNNTVTQDAL
-534 TSKLLGAAGKKTMI
+534 TLKLLKVAENAEKNTI

-566 RYSSEDGKWHTSPL
+566 RYSSEDGKWHTGPL

-610 AGEEFSLVSASP
+610 AGEEFSLASDSP
-622 ASSSTLSLSAKVP
+622 ASSSTISLSAKVP
-635 WMDGDLRVYE
+635 WMDGNLKVYE
-645 PVGNTVASDGKGYQ
+645 PVGNAIASDGKGYQ

-668 NEISVSATLTRT
+668 NELSVSATLTRT
-680 DEYTDLTFTKKW
+680 DEYTDLTFKKKW

-723 VKPTVTDNGDNTWT
+723 VKPTVTDNGDNSWT
-737 VSYSNLPKYAGGTVI
+737 VVYSGLPKYAGGTVI

-791 KKWEDHNNQDG
+791 KKWEDYNNQDG
-802 LRPATTDYASKLH
+802 LRPAITDYASKLH

-836 TWTVS
+836 SWTVV
-841 YSNLPKYAGG
+841 YSGLPKYAGG
-851 TVIAYSVKE
+851 TAIAYSVKE

-869 AETVANN
+869 AE
-876 GTLTNTH
+876 
-883 TPEVTKVTFT
+883 
-893 KKWEDHNNQDG
+893 
-904 LRPATTDY
+904 
-912 ASKLHLMNGSTEVK
+912 M
-926 DVKPTVTD
+926 
-934 NGDNTWT
+934 
-941 VSYSNL
+941 
-947 PKYAGGTVIAYS
+947 
-959 VKEDSVSGYTADAE
+959 
-973 TVADGGT
+973 VADGGT
-980 LTNTHKVKSSTTP
+980 LTNTHKVKSNTTP

-1007 GTTPTSETN
+1007 GTTSTIETN

-1079 MAALLILLGM
+1079 TAALLILLGM

>member
-1 MFEKRKCWTGW
+1 MWDSTQASGEMPRIPGATRRKCMFEKRKRWTGW

-29 AEMTPPA
+29 AETMPPA
-36 VQEASGASSSAPGET
+36 VQEAADASSSAAGET

-100 STDETVQAGTD
+100 STDETVQARTD

-120 TEENV
+120 V
-125 QPGTDASGNVGKNT
+125 QPGTEAPGNIGKNT

-196 VKAVEPEQILDALR
+196 VKAVEPDQILDALR

-290 SDVFSIHAIVVRRA
+290 SDVFSIHAIVVRRQA
-304 ATEGV
+304 ESEVKIG
-309 TIDYDENSDIHS
+309 YDGTIHS
-321 VTEDGSK
+321 VTGPDNSK
-328 IILFCMNDG
+328 IILFCMNNE
-337 LHWPHSTPNTPDVPS
+337 LHWPHSTSAIPNVPD
-352 YTETTIDA
+352 YKETTIEA
-360 FCKAN
+360 FCEAN
-365 DVTDD
+365 NISDSD
-370 TLAQK
+370 TLARS

-404 EFNLFLDPPAYLR
+404 EFNQFLDPPAYLR
-417 SDFPDSIGNNSF
+417 TDFPDSVGNNTF
-429 TYADLNDAS
+429 TYADRNDAS
-438 KMELLTKFVKE
+438 KRALLAKFFQE
-449 SMALYPSGSTSSGVS
+449 SMKLYPNGSTSSGVP

-469 ALPFWRAAYCMV
+469 ALPFYRAAFCMV
-481 TYKDSPI
+481 NTDSPI
-488 NAYSTLYISGSYVTE
+488 DEYSKLYIRGSYVTE
-503 SQAYKSTSNAI
+503 SQAYESTSNAI
-514 WTLMFNSG
+514 WTLM
-522 VPNNNEVPQDAL
+522 PNNNTVTQDAL
-534 TSKLLGAAGKKTMI
+534 TLKLLKVAENAEKNTI

-566 RYSSEDGKWHTSPL
+566 RYSSEDGKWHTGPL

-597 DGVSEESG
+597 DGVSEESD

-622 ASSSTLSLSAKVP
+622 ASSSTISLSAKVP
-635 WMDGDLRVYE
+635 WMDGDLKVYE
-645 PVGNTVASDGKGYQ
+645 PVGNVTDSKGKGFQ
-659 NMVGAVIKT
+659 NMVGAVIQT
-668 NEISVSATLTRT
+668 ADISVSATLTRV

-698 DGLRPAT
+698 DGLRPT
-705 TDYASKLHLMNGS
+705 TADYASKLHLMNGS

-723 VKPTVTDNGDNTWT
+723 VKPTVTDNGDNSWT
-737 VSYSNLPKYAGGTVI
+737 VVYSGLPKYVGGTAI

-764 TADAETVANNGTLT
+764 T
-778 NTHTPEVTKVTFT
+778 
-791 KKWEDHNNQDG
+791 
-802 LRPATTDYASKLH
+802 S
-815 LMNGSTEVKDVKPTV
+815 
-830 TDNGDN
+830 
-836 TWTVS
+836 
-841 YSNLPKYAGG
+841 
-851 TVIAYSVKE
+851 
-860 DSVSGYTAD
+860 
-869 AETVANN
+869 
-876 GTLTNTH
+876 
-883 TPEVTKVTFT
+883 
-893 KKWEDHNNQDG
+893 
-904 LRPATTDY
+904 
-912 ASKLHLMNGSTEVK
+912 
-926 DVKPTVTD
+926 
-934 NGDNTWT
+934 
-941 VSYSNL
+941 
-947 PKYAGGTVIAYS
+947 
-959 VKEDSVSGYTADAE
+959 DAE

-980 LTNTHKVKSSTTP
+980 LTNTHKVKSS
-993 TSETNPTNTQNVQP
+993 
-1007 GTTPTSETN
+1007 TTPTSETN

-1065 NSALELYGLLSALS
+1065 NSALELHGLLSALS

-1089 KHRRNKA
+1089 KHRRNKV

>member
-1 MFEKRKCWTGW
+1 MLHAPGRKWDSTQASGEMPRIPGATRRKCMFEKRKRWTGW

-29 AEMTPPA
+29 AETMPPA
-36 VQEASGASSSAPGET
+36 VQEAADASSSAAGET

-100 STDETVQAGTD
+100 STDETVQARTD
-111 ASEDSTKEN
+111 ASEDS

-125 QPGTDASGNVGKNT
+125 QPGTEAPGNIGKNT

-196 VKAVEPEQILDALR
+196 VKAVEPDQILDALR

-219 TEDVAAY
+219 AEDVAAY

-290 SDVFSIHAIVVRRA
+290 SDVFSIHAIVVRRQA
-304 ATEGV
+304 ESEVKIG
-309 TIDYDENSDIHS
+309 YDGTIHS
-321 VTEDGSK
+321 VTGPDNSK
-328 IILFCMNDG
+328 IILFCMNNE
-337 LHWPHSTPNTPDVPS
+337 LHWPHSTSAIPNVPD
-352 YTETTIDA
+352 YKETTIEA
-360 FCKAN
+360 FCEAN
-365 DVTDD
+365 NISDSD
-370 TLAQK
+370 TLARS
-375 VKNVLYA
+375 VKNDLYA

-404 EFNLFLDPPAYLR
+404 EFNQFLDPPAYLR
-417 SDFPDSIGNNSF
+417 TDFPDSVGNNTF
-429 TYADLNDAS
+429 TYADRNDAS
-438 KMELLTKFVKE
+438 KRALLAKFFQE
-449 SMALYPSGSTSSGVS
+449 SMKLYPNGSTSSGVP

-469 ALPFWRAAYCMV
+469 ALPFYRAAFCMV
-481 TYKDSPI
+481 NTDSPI
-488 NAYSTLYISGSYVTE
+488 DEYSKLYIRGSYVTE
-503 SQAYKSTSNAI
+503 SQAYESTSNAI
-514 WTLMFNSG
+514 WTLM
-522 VPNNNEVPQDAL
+522 PNNNTVTQDAL
-534 TSKLLGAAGKKTMI
+534 TLKLLKVAENAEKNTI

-566 RYSSEDGKWHTSPL
+566 RYSSEDGKWHTGPL

-597 DGVSEESG
+597 DGVSEESD

-622 ASSSTLSLSAKVP
+622 ASSSTISLSAKVP
-635 WMDGDLRVYE
+635 WMDGDLKVYE
-645 PVGNTVASDGKGYQ
+645 PVGNVTDSKGKGFQ
-659 NMVGAVIKT
+659 NMVGAVIQT
-668 NEISVSATLTRT
+668 ADISVSATLTRV

-698 DGLRPAT
+698 DNLRPAT

-723 VKPTVTDNGDNTWT
+723 VKPTVTDNGDNSWT
-737 VSYSNLPKYAGGTVI
+737 VVYSGLPKYVGGTAI

-764 TADAETVANNGTLT
+764 T
-778 NTHTPEVTKVTFT
+778 
-791 KKWEDHNNQDG
+791 
-802 LRPATTDYASKLH
+802 S
-815 LMNGSTEVKDVKPTV
+815 
-830 TDNGDN
+830 
-836 TWTVS
+836 
-841 YSNLPKYAGG
+841 
-851 TVIAYSVKE
+851 
-860 DSVSGYTAD
+860 
-869 AETVANN
+869 
-876 GTLTNTH
+876 
-883 TPEVTKVTFT
+883 
-893 KKWEDHNNQDG
+893 
-904 LRPATTDY
+904 
-912 ASKLHLMNGSTEVK
+912 
-926 DVKPTVTD
+926 
-934 NGDNTWT
+934 
-941 VSYSNL
+941 
-947 PKYAGGTVIAYS
+947 
-959 VKEDSVSGYTADAE
+959 DAE

-993 TSETNPTNTQNVQP
+993 TSETNPTNTQ
-1007 GTTPTSETN
+1007 
-1016 PTNTQKETATTTPSS
+1016 KETATTTPSS
-1031 ETDPTESSIK
+1031 ETDPTESSVK
-1041 TSGGAGTAANGSN
+1041 TSGDAGTAANSSN

-1079 MAALLILLGM
+1079 MAVLLILLGM